1 MRILFMGTPDIA
13 AESLAALLDAGHEVC
28 GVFTRRDKPVGRKQ
42 ILTAP
47 PVKQLAVEH
56 GLSVYQP
63 RTLRDGSS
71 DELIKELAPDIIV
84 VVAYGCIIPPQLLHA
99 AKYGCI
105 NLHVSLL
112 PKYRGSAPIQWA
124 VLNGDEGTG
133 VTIMQLD
140 EGLDTGD
147 ILMVEPVTIDPE
159 ETSGEL
165 FDRVSAV
172 GAGTLVAAL
181 EKIEAGEL
189 TPRKQDNTAATM
201 APPLTKDMAQFDF
214 TQDAAHIHNWVR
226 GMNPWPVAWFAQD
239 GKRIKVLESRLA
251 ENPQHTAPGT
261 VLALKPL
268 TIAAENGAV
277 ALLTV
282 TPEGGKPM
290 AGLGRGPPPESGG
303 QPVTPRRLAV
313 KALIH
318 QEQAGYANLV
328 LDAELKKCMPPL
340 DSRDAA
346 FAARIFYTTLER
358 LPLLDY
364 RINQFTKKPVA
375 KLDAPV
381 RAVLRAGLA
390 QALYMNVPLPAAV
403 NESVKLTRA
412 LGKSS
417 AAGMVNAVLRRAA
430 AADVSEADFADPL
443 DRLSIYY
450 CLSRPVAELFYAQFG
465 AEAFPLAAAFYEK
478 PKTTIR
484 VNTLR
489 TNDTD
494 LTALLQQEGH
504 TVTPGPWPGALVVE
518 FAGSPAA
525 SAAFKKGLFHVQ
537 GLASQFAALCVDA
550 QPGQQVLDLCAAPG
564 GKSLTLA
571 EAMQDKGQLV
581 SGEFVPARVPLL
593 QQAFDRCGITCAVA
607 VENDATQHNS
617 DWPTFDRVL
626 CDVPCSGLGV
636 IAKKPDIRYK
646 DLDGIENLLAA
657 QQKILQNGA
666 DSLAENGRLVYSTCT
681 VNDKENQAQVE
692 KFLSANPDFH
702 VVLPKTAV
710 PGADITP
717 LGTLFLPHRTGTD
730 GFFAAIL
737 ERN

>member
-172 GAGTLVAAL
+172 GAGTLVTAL

-189 TPRKQDNTAATM
+189 TPRKQDNASATM

-290 AGLGRGPPPESGG
+290 AGTAWAAG
-303 QPVTPRRLAV
+303 RRL
-313 KALIH
+313 KA
-318 QEQAGYANLV
+318 G
-328 LDAELKKCMPPL
+328 
-340 DSRDAA
+340 
-346 FAARIFYTTLER
+346 
-358 LPLLDY
+358 
-364 RINQFTKKPVA
+364 
-375 KLDAPV
+375 
-381 RAVLRAGLA
+381 
-390 QALYMNVPLPAAV
+390 
-403 NESVKLTRA
+403 
-412 LGKSS
+412 
-417 AAGMVNAVLRRAA
+417 
-430 AADVSEADFADPL
+430 
-443 DRLSIYY
+443 
-450 CLSRPVAELFYAQFG
+450 
-465 AEAFPLAAAFYEK
+465 
-478 PKTTIR
+478 
-484 VNTLR
+484 
-489 TNDTD
+489 
-494 LTALLQQEGH
+494 
-504 TVTPGPWPGALVVE
+504 
-518 FAGSPAA
+518 
-525 SAAFKKGLFHVQ
+525 
-537 GLASQFAALCVDA
+537 
-550 QPGQQVLDLCAAPG
+550 
-564 GKSLTLA
+564 
-571 EAMQDKGQLV
+571 
-581 SGEFVPARVPLL
+581 
-593 QQAFDRCGITCAVA
+593 
-607 VENDATQHNS
+607 
-617 DWPTFDRVL
+617 
-626 CDVPCSGLGV
+626 
-636 IAKKPDIRYK
+636 
-646 DLDGIENLLAA
+646 
-657 QQKILQNGA
+657 
-666 DSLAENGRLVYSTCT
+666 DSL
-681 VNDKENQAQVE
+681 
-692 KFLSANPDFH
+692 
-702 VVLPKTAV
+702 
-710 PGADITP
+710 
-717 LGTLFLPHRTGTD
+717 
-730 GFFAAIL
+730 
-737 ERN
+737 